1 METEKAAEG
10 TPRRLHSGDR
20 LVMGLLSKLF
30 RRATN
35 DGAAPRMSEP
45 ATPLEMLDDVISD
58 MAAQRDEAMTVLE
71 QAPPGRERDELV
83 RAIALLQSK
92 LDEARARRT
101 TLLARFDR
109 KERSD
114 ALVREMRA
122 LREEMEAAGPEADEA
137 RKQALRARRDRLL
150 AEAEELKKDAKDRA
164 R

>member
-1 METEKAAEG
+1 
-10 TPRRLHSGDR
+10 
-20 LVMGLLSKLF
+20 MGLLSKLF

-35 DGAAPRMSEP
+35 DGAAPRKSEP

-58 MAAQRDEAMTVLE
+58 MAAQRDEAMTVLD

-92 LDEARARRT
+92 LDEARTKRT
-101 TLLARFDR
+101 TLVARLDR

-137 RKQALRARRDRLL
+137 KKQELRARRDRLL
-150 AEAEELKKDAKDRA
+150 AEAEELKKDAKVLA